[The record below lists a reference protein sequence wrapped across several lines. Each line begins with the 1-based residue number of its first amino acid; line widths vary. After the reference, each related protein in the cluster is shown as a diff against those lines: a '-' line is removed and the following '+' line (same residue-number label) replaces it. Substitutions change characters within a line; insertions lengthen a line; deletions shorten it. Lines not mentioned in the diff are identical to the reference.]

1 MKLIKP
7 LLISCYELGHQPLAL
22 AWPLARLRGAGF
34 AARALDLAVEPL
46 DPKQVARANFIAI
59 ATPMHTALR
68 LGVAAAAQ
76 IRDLN
81 PAAHICFYGLYAW
94 ANAEYLLT
102 GNDNQPALADSV
114 LAGEIEDTL
123 LALVEAL
130 AREENPAT
138 IAGVQTAVKAADPVM
153 ARLQFPLP
161 ERSKL
166 PPLGE
171 YAHFIEN
178 GLRYKAGY
186 VESSRGCLH
195 TCTHCPVVPV
205 YGGRFFIVPADVVLA
220 DIRQQVEAGARHI
233 SFGDPDFLNGPGH
246 ALKIARALHQAHPL
260 VTFDFTTKVEHLLQ
274 HRELLPELRAL
285 GAAFVISAFESTS
298 NTVLA
303 RLEKGHTLADMESA
317 LELLAAAKLP
327 VQPTWVP
334 FTPWTTVADYHHMLA
349 WIRQHN
355 LIHHVPAVQYGI
367 RLLVPPHSALLAQP
381 DARQWFGE
389 LDAANFSHHWQHP
402 DPCMDKLQVR
412 VAALVERESDDAARA
427 FAGIEALAY
436 GLANRPVPASPLPI
450 PPTTPPPRLTEDW
463 FC

>member
-22 AWPLARLRGAGF
+22 AWPLAWLRGAGF
-34 AARALDLAVEPL
+34 AVRALDLAVESL
-46 DPKQVARANFIAI
+46 DPKQVTRANFIAI

-68 LGVAAAAQ
+68 LGVAAATQ
-76 IRDLN
+76 IRSLN
-81 PAAHICFYGLYAW
+81 PSAHICFFGLYAW
-94 ANAEYLLT
+94 ANADYLLHPD
-102 GNDNQPALADSV
+102 GEQQSPADSV
-114 LAGEIEDTL
+114 IAGEIEDALLTL
-123 LALVEAL
+123 IEAL
-130 AREENPAT
+130 AREEDPAT
-138 IAGVQTAVKAADPVM
+138 VAGVQTAQKTADPILK
-153 ARLQFPLP
+153 RLHFPLP

-166 PPLGE
+166 PPLSE
-171 YAHFIEN
+171 YAHYIEK

-205 YGGRFFIVPADVVLA
+205 YNGRFFIVPADVVLA

-298 NTVLA
+298 ERVLS
-303 RLEKGHTLADMESA
+303 RLEKGHTLAEMETA
-317 LELLAAAKLP
+317 LDLLAAAELP

-334 FTPWTTVADYHHMLA
+334 FTPWTTLDDYLHMLA

-355 LIHHVPAVQYGI
+355 LLHHIPAVQYGV
-367 RLLVPPHSALLAQP
+367 RLLVPPHSTLLAQP
-381 DARQWFGE
+381 DATHWFGE
-389 LDAANFSHHWQHP
+389 LDAANFSHRWAHP
-402 DPCMDKLQVR
+402 DPCMDELQAR
-412 VAALVERESDDAARA
+412 VAALVEQESDDAARA

-436 GLANRPVPASPLPI
+436 GLANRPVPSSPLPI
-450 PPTTPPPRLTEDW
+450 APALAPPRLTEDW